1 MAINDLMKEE
11 LILQLLYTFF
21 SIIIIFAVEE
31 IICFVIIKNVEN

>member
-21 SIIIIFAVEE
+21 SIVVIFTVEE